1 MTLSIV
7 QIRGYVGRKIV
18 APVSLVL
25 SGTMVNGKR
34 TIPAGATYTTLTDAN
49 GYYSITVPANED
61 LETYPPST
69 YYTATC
75 QAASYVETFSVP
87 ATDESSVA
95 GNTIVAPTDI
105 GNAQLGT
112 DGTVGG
118 PGGSLLTPSVG
129 NASRSVQWVAPAT
142 GVGATDRANVQAAH
156 DALPS
161 TGGKIVLGNGTY
173 VFDATGVTFSKPN
186 ITLEGAGG
194 VLSGVGTNA
203 SPEGN
208 AATTIT
214 YPSAT
219 GTAINCTGTGGYDFK
234 AFLLMHTS
242 VLASGPTPTAG
253 AGIAIN
259 TAQSCS
265 ISGVTVCGFW
275 NNVYMYNGHEWT
287 ISRCW
292 ILDPVNYGVY
302 VGSANTGGLP
312 DTGQFQITGCFTD
325 MYFTARNPAAWVR
338 WESGGGAQIF
348 SNRFNAGPIPGNSQA
363 GNVTVALD
371 FMLQDG
377 AGSTG
382 NIHIA
387 NNEIN
392 AFVTA
397 GVRLGTL
404 DTTTPTSMLALALIV
419 GNSFDVAEGGGA
431 GIGVIVGTVAG
442 TSYYNTARR
451 VSITGNSFVA
461 LTTSIKVLCGQWV
474 HIGPNFHEGISG
486 SAIVIGGTGYF
497 AGVLGLSVDR
507 QTFFSDN
514 LENVGRTLWTDWRAD
529 NSYGEESGVV
539 EHRYKR
545 EMLLTTAGTWVT
557 QYQIG
562 TYSYQS
568 GGGFTLR
575 ITGNDPDDG
584 AFYFEQRR
592 AWTSTSTNG
601 TPALTTIGTDVAVG
615 AGCANLNIQYVLA
628 SNLITIQ
635 AQVIGGTSHAPKGAC
650 EIDVFGMVQSIY
662 QA

>member
-1 MTLSIV
+1 MRAEF
-7 QIRGYVGRKIV
+7 RGE
-18 APVSLVL
+18 A
-25 SGTMVNGKR
+25 
-34 TIPAGATYTTLTDAN
+34 
-49 GYYSITVPANED
+49 
-61 LETYPPST
+61 
-69 YYTATC
+69 
-75 QAASYVETFSVP
+75 
-87 ATDESSVA
+87 
-95 GNTIVAPTDI
+95 
-105 GNAQLGT
+105 
-112 DGTVGG
+112 
-118 PGGSLLTPSVG
+118 
-129 NASRSVQWVAPAT
+129 
-142 GVGATDRANVQAAH
+142 
-156 DALPS
+156 
-161 TGGKIVLGNGTY
+161 
-173 VFDATGVTFSKPN
+173 
-186 ITLEGAGG
+186 
-194 VLSGVGTNA
+194 
-203 SPEGN
+203 
-208 AATTIT
+208 
-214 YPSAT
+214 
-219 GTAINCTGTGGYDFK
+219 
-234 AFLLMHTS
+234 
-242 VLASGPTPTAG
+242 
-253 AGIAIN
+253 
-259 TAQSCS
+259 
-265 ISGVTVCGFW
+265 
-275 NNVYMYNGHEWT
+275 
-287 ISRCW
+287 
-292 ILDPVNYGVY
+292 
-302 VGSANTGGLP
+302 
-312 DTGQFQITGCFTD
+312 
-325 MYFTARNPAAWVR
+325 
-338 WESGGGAQIF
+338 
-348 SNRFNAGPIPGNSQA
+348 
-363 GNVTVALD
+363 
-371 FMLQDG
+371 LQDG